1 MIKVRKTTINLVCG
15 ILIGMFISGVSEKI
29 SGSKT
34 PKQEITSKTVA
45 AVVSLPIPEPFDE
58 FRPIAPGLQILE
70 MPPPLN
76 MNGLHPYQTYING
89 KPAPI
94 PYEVVAK
101 LLKEH
106 DHLIAKTEN
115 VNLHNMNLKRVD
127 R

>member
-1 MIKVRKTTINLVCG
+1 MTKVRKTTINLVCG
-15 ILIGMFISGVSEKI
+15 ILIGMFISGVSEKL

-34 PKQEITSKTVA
+34 PNQEITPKTVTA
-45 AVVSLPIPEPFDE
+45 AVSLPIPEPLDE

-70 MPPPLN
+70 MPSPLN

-89 KPAPI
+89 QPVAI

-106 DHLIAKTEN
+106 DYLIAKDEN

-127 R
+127 

>member
-34 PKQEITSKTVA
+34 PKQEITPKTVVA
-45 AVVSLPIPEPFDE
+45 AVSLPIPESFDE

-70 MPPPLN
+70 MPAPLN

-89 KPAPI
+89 QPVAI

-106 DHLIAKTEN
+106 DHLIAKDEN
-115 VNLHNMNLKRVD
+115 VNLHNMNLKTVD
-127 R
+127 